1 MSGADRCSHRG
12 QVMVSFFQMLSSF
25 MYTFSV
31 GELGPAALFQ
41 TLSCFPCLNFGCVVS
56 AEWSPSMLS
65 IMEIAGLFSFNIL
78 AFPGP
83 TVPDIIEGK
92 PQAGADIVW
101 GTDAVMAQTNKISHE
116 GRLVIYTMLPIVV
129 VGMLTAPGGIA
140 LLLGGHSMDEKRK
153 RRIIQTMVRPVQV
166 QRPLRAALSTR
177 SSGSDDL
184 ALSP

>member
-1 MSGADRCSHRG
+1 
-12 QVMVSFFQMLSSF
+12 MVSFFQMLSSF

-83 TVPDIIEGK
+83 SCLVSPK
-92 PQAGADIVW
+92 P
-101 GTDAVMAQTNKISHE
+101 
-116 GRLVIYTMLPIVV
+116 
-129 VGMLTAPGGIA
+129 
-140 LLLGGHSMDEKRK
+140 
-153 RRIIQTMVRPVQV
+153 
-166 QRPLRAALSTR
+166 RPLLCFAVLPSCA
-177 SSGSDDL
+177 
-184 ALSP
+184 